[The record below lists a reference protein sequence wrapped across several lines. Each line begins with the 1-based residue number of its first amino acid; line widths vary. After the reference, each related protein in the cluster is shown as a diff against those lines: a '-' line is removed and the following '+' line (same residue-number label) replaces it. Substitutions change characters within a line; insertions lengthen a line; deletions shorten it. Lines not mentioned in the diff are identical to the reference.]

1 MEPENPD
8 IRQEVDRSRGLLKK
22 IQLLVPLFHGYRE
35 LEDFRQ
41 ADELLRKQLSDILQ
55 QTMKN
60 LQDQRVALVNKG
72 AFGELTN
79 IASVLSKTQE
89 LQGDIL
95 HATQGYS
102 GISPSIRVDADTL
115 NSLYE
120 SDLKFLEV
128 CQNIKNSSSGNSAN
142 MEDELSRINS
152 EIDLAKTAWAE
163 RLEKV
168 ENILLKSGGKS

>member
-1 MEPENPD
+1 MEPGKPD
-8 IRQEVDRSRGLLKK
+8 IRQEVERSRGLLKK
-22 IQLLVPLFHGYRE
+22 IQLSVPLFRGYRE

-55 QTMKN
+55 QTMES
-60 LQDQRVALVNKG
+60 LQEKRVSLVNKG
-72 AFGELTN
+72 TFGQLTN
-79 IASVLSKTQE
+79 IASVLSKAQE
-89 LQGDIL
+89 LQGDVL

-102 GISPSIRVDADTL
+102 GISPSIRVDGSTL

-128 CQNIKNSSSGNSAN
+128 CQNIKNSSIGNSDN
-142 MEDELSRINS
+142 LGEELSKIEN
-152 EIDLAKTAWAE
+152 EIDLAKTAWSE

-168 ENILLKSGGKS
+168 ENILLSGGTK